1 MKSLVIFT
9 NDLRLNDND
18 AINSSI
24 KEHESTTFI
33 FIYDIKLYSNTHGSA
48 NLWWLGKSLE
58 KLKNRLQ
65 KKGIN
70 LYILQG
76 GYVDKALEL
85 VEKYN

>member
-18 AINSSI
+18 AINSSV
-24 KEHESTTFI
+24 KEHDSTTFI
-33 FIYDIKLYSNTHGSA
+33 FIYDVALYSKTHGSA

-58 KLKNRLQ
+58 KLKRRLE

-70 LYILQG
+70 LHLLKGNY
-76 GYVDKALEL
+76 
-85 VEKYN
+85 VEKTLR